1 MSGPEENIKNAPL
14 FSVVIPTYNRENA
27 VLKAI
32 KSVLNQTFIDFEI
45 VVVDDGSTDNTKE
58 AIDLL
63 GDERVRYIKHEKRS
77 GANAARNTGINSA
90 HGDYISFLD
99 SDDIFLENKLFCLNQ
114 EISKYPTEVIFISS
128 HKRIK
133 SERVSFFHHASKTL
147 TPPEFMRML
156 HYYVID
162 PSTSGLTIKRSILS
176 EDKQFD
182 TALRRIQDRE
192 LLLRLCHEYGCVL
205 ISDVLWEKSWS
216 DDGIA
221 SHHKGYISA
230 LMDIVDRH
238 PTFETSYRDALNYLI
253 FRSVIKNITKG
264 NFFGLHHDIGLLR
277 SHSRL
282 PISIWRTIS
291 DYVRVRNIRKSYK
304 EERKKSAANNDLSSL
319 S

>member
-1 MSGPEENIKNAPL
+1 MGGPEQNVDRTPL
-14 FSVVIPTYNRENA
+14 FSVVIPTYNREKSVLNA
-27 VLKAI
+27 I
-32 KSVLNQTFIDFEI
+32 NSVLNQTFIDFEI

-58 AIDLL
+58 SIESL
-63 GDERVRYIKHEKRS
+63 GDERIRYVLHEKRS

-90 HGDYISFLD
+90 RGDYISFLD

-114 EISKYPTEVIFISS
+114 EISKFPTEVIFISS
-128 HKRIK
+128 HKRVK
-133 SERVSFFHHASKTL
+133 SNRVSFFHHASKTL

-182 TALRRIQDRE
+182 IDLRRIQDRE
-192 LLLRLCHEYGCVL
+192 LLLRLCHKYGCVL

-253 FRSVIKNITKG
+253 FRSVIKNIAKG
-264 NFFGLHHDIGLLR
+264 NLYGLHHDINLLK

-282 PISIWRTIS
+282 PSSLWRTIS
-291 DYVRVRNIRKSYK
+291 DYIRVRKIRKTYK
-304 EERKKSAANNDLSSL
+304 DERKNSEQDGHISSF